1 VWLPGSGAFL
11 GLVVYETSR
20 TQSGRSWRLRPW
32 NRQETRTD
40 IKGCGNVPKRKK
52 RKSDAA
58 VLARLRKELAKP
70 CLAKSVRENA
80 TKKQIA
86 SWNAG

>member
-11 GLVVYETSR
+11 VLVVYETSR
-20 TQSGRSWRLRPW
+20 TQTGSSGRRLPR
-32 NRQETRTD
+32 NRQETRAD
-40 IKGCGNVPKRKK
+40 IKGCGNVPKKK
-52 RKSDAA
+52 ERESDAA
-58 VLARLRKELAKP
+58 VLVRLRKELAKP